1 MGCLQKEFR
10 QNGKK
15 PISFYHFVIDP
26 TSFSNSV
33 ENIFYVSFLI
43 KDGFVS
49 ISEGTNFYLFLFFKF
64 YILFRYYLHTDGE
77 NGLPVLTVKS
87 RSRETSS
94 QASVSKKQLI
104 IALDQ
109 DMWKVSL

>member
-1 MGCLQKEFR
+1 MGCLHKEYK

-26 TSFSNSV
+26 TSFPNSV
-33 ENIFYVSFLI
+33 ENMFYVSFLI

-49 ISEGTNFYLFLFFKF
+49 ISEGTFLPFFDFKIYL
-64 YILFRYYLHTDGE
+64 IIMDSCADGE
-77 NGLPVLTVKS
+77 DGLPTLNVIG
-87 RSRETSS
+87 RNRESS
-94 QASVSKKQLI
+94 TQASVSKKQLI

-109 DMWKVSL
+109 DMWQVS

>member
-49 ISEGTNFYLFLFFKF
+49 ISEGTNFPFFYF
-64 YILFRYYLHTDGE
+64 
-77 NGLPVLTVKS
+77 
-87 RSRETSS
+87 SS
-94 QASVSKKQLI
+94 STFCFVI
-104 IALDQ
+104 ICIQMAR
-109 DMWKVSL
+109 MVCPC